1 MNLALVG
8 TNGRGTS
15 IAEALEVKIDLMPT
29 AVGLV
34 SEVKV
39 GVAVEAESIRPLAP
53 FKPVRGVDGQFS
65 PE

>member
-15 IAEALEVKIDLMPT
+15 IAEAPEVKIDLMPT

-34 SEVKV
+34 SEVMV

-53 FKPVRGVDGQFS
+53 FESVRRVDGQFL

>member
-34 SEVKV
+34 SEVMV

-53 FKPVRGVDGQFS
+53 FKPVRRVDGQFL

>member
-8 TNGRGTS
+8 TNGRRTS

-34 SEVKV
+34 SEVMV
-39 GVAVEAESIRPLAP
+39 GVAVEAESIRPLEP
-53 FKPVRGVDGQFS
+53 FESVRRVDGQFS